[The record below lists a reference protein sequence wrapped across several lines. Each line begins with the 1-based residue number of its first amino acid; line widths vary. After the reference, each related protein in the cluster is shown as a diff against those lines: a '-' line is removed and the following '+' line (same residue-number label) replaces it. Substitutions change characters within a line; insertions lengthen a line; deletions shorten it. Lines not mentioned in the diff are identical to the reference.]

1 MWPCVIGWNRSCYCF
16 QLKIFA
22 DSKFKTMGYIWN
34 SLPYDYHREFP
45 QVTDDA
51 DLNLVTKA
59 GNL

>member
-1 MWPCVIGWNRSCYCF
+1 MIGPNWLCYCL
-16 QLKIFA
+16 QPILNLKQNLEF
-22 DSKFKTMGYIWN
+22 FGLNLELVTLQFYC
-34 SLPYDYHREFP
+34 EFP